1 MIIPSK
7 LAQYVAALMKTAGT
21 PDRSFLLGFIQS
33 RLPSVTQTTDLYEA
47 GGTDDGEA
55 TRIHRTFLNR

>member
-1 MIIPSK
+1 
-7 LAQYVAALMKTAGT
+7 
-21 PDRSFLLGFIQS
+21 
-33 RLPSVTQTTDLYEA
+33 VTQTTDLYEA